1 MKIII
6 LVTIVLLCGCTN
18 DMPIVS
24 PKMLNV
30 GEKPIPKEL
39 KILFDN
45 GDSTQSKI
53 FQKKDNFVTVQNST
67 IDANVLYQGADER
80 GLTDTIKESFAS
92 KEINWKV
99 VNAYRSAAD
108 AYCADKK
115 MLTEFRQVISV
126 NEVLF
131 ECISKDQYVK
141 SSIAE
146 MAKYCNT
153 RRGANYGYA
162 KPTTALIHPIV
173 VAKGNQGVLENDYT
187 RYLRSRLKIAG
198 DDTNVAHFPC
208 AEVMK
213 LYIQ

>member
-6 LVTIVLLCGCTN
+6 LAFIVVLCGCAS

-24 PKMLNV
+24 PKTFDS
-30 GEKPIPKEL
+30 GEKPISKEL
-39 KILFDN
+39 KNLFDK

-53 FQKKDNFVTVQNST
+53 SQKKDNFVTVRNST

-80 GLTDTIKESFAS
+80 GVTDAMKESYAN

-99 VNAYRSAAD
+99 VNAYSTAAD

-115 MLTEFRQVISV
+115 MLTEFRQVIGI

-146 MAKYCNT
+146 MVKYCNT

-162 KPTTALIHPIV
+162 MPKTALIHPV
-173 VAKGNQGVLENDYT
+173 FGEKDYQDVLRNDYI
-187 RYLRSRLKIAG
+187 RYLRSKLQITSDEKKIA
-198 DDTNVAHFPC
+198 HFAC
-208 AEVMK
+208 AELMK